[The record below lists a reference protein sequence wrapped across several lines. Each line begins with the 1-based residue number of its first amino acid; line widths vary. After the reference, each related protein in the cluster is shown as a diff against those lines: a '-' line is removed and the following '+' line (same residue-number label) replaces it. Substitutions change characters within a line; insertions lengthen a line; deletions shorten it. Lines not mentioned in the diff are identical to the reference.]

1 MLELLRDIHR
11 RKFGQSVLDALADG
25 SKRYVEIARTIGED
39 GKYVHAQTLA
49 STLDYLRNG
58 LGVIEK
64 RRCAHHDEYALT
76 SIGRQ
81 LLRATQVI
89 GAVETRPEP

>member
-1 MLELLRDIHR
+1 MLELLRYIHR

-25 SKRYVEIARTIGED
+25 SKRYVDIARTIGED
-39 GKYVHAQTLA
+39 GKYVHPQTLTT
-49 STLDYLRNG
+49 TLEYLKND

-76 SIGRQ
+76 SIGQQ

-89 GAVETRPEP
+89 QAAETLSES